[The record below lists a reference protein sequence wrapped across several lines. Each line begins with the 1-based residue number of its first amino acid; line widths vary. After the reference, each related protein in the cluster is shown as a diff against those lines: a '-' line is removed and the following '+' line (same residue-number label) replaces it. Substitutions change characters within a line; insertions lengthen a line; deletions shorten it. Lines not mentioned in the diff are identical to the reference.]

1 VGELYV
7 PEFLIVA
14 LNGIL
19 GKLLVESVMVKTPTY
34 SLPDNPQIFAPVIEV
49 SNTSCPSFDRT
60 LIEISV
66 EILFGT

>member
-19 GKLLVESVMVKTPTY
+19 CKLLVESVMVKTPTY
-34 SLPDNPQIFAPVIEV
+34 SLQDNPQIFAPVIEV
-49 SNTSCPSFDRT
+49 FNTSCPSFDRT
-60 LIEISV
+60 LIEIYV